1 MKKET
6 VKSYLLTV
14 STLISIPL
22 LGLIYV
28 YLNHP
33 DSKVY
38 SLVTD
43 LDSQIPF
50 IKIFVIP
57 YVFWFVFIF
66 IGFLYLAYK
75 NRKLYFQT
83 LLQFNIGRLICYGVY
98 VVYQTHVPRPELTGN
113 DWLIDL
119 VQYVYRSD
127 EPFNCFP
134 SIHVL
139 TSYLMMKAYLR
150 AEGIP
155 HFYKVAVT
163 LMSVLIIASTQ
174 FIKQHVLLDIFGAI
188 LVAEVMLYLLAK
200 IEKEIFVRNLVPSIQ
215 QNRVV
220 GGVAKFD

>member
-14 STLISIPL
+14 SSLISIPL
-22 LGLIYV
+22 LGLMYV

-33 DSKVY
+33 GPKVH

-43 LDSQIPF
+43 LDRQIPL

-57 YVFWFVFIF
+57 YVFWYVFIF
-66 IGFLYLAYK
+66 IGLLYLAYK

-98 VVYQTHVPRPELTGN
+98 IVYQTHVPRPELTGD

-119 VQYVYRSD
+119 VQFVYRSD

-139 TSYLMMKAYLR
+139 TSYLIMKAYLG
-150 AEGIP
+150 AEDIP
-155 HFYKVAVT
+155 RVYKVAVT
-163 LMSVLIIASTQ
+163 VMSVLIIASTQ
-174 FIKQHVLLDIFGAI
+174 FIKQHVLLDILGAI
-188 LVAEVMLYLLAK
+188 VVAEVMTYLMAK
-200 IEKEIFVRNLVPSIQ
+200 LDKGIFVRHLMPSIQ
-215 QNRVV
+215 ANRVS
-220 GGVAKFD
+220 GVTKLD

>member
-6 VKSYLLTV
+6 IKSYLLTV
-14 STLISIPL
+14 SSLISIPL

-33 DSKVY
+33 GPKVH

-43 LDSQIPF
+43 LDRQIPF

-57 YVFWFVFIF
+57 YLFWYVFIF

-75 NRKLYFQT
+75 NRKLFFQT

-98 VVYQTHVPRPELTGN
+98 IVYQTHVPRPQLTGDN
-113 DWLIDL
+113 WLINL
-119 VQYVYRSD
+119 VHFVYRSD

-139 TSYLMMKAYLR
+139 TSYLMMKAYLVG
-150 AEGIP
+150 EGIP
-155 HFYKVAVT
+155 RIYKVSVT

-174 FIKQHVLLDIFGAI
+174 FIKQHVLLDILGAI
-188 LVAEVMLYLLAK
+188 VVAEVMTYFMAK
-200 IEKEIFVRNLVPSIQ
+200 LDKGIFVRHLMPSIQ
-215 QNRVV
+215 TNRVS
-220 GGVAKFD
+220 GVTKLE